1 MAEVNL
7 ERKPTGPGGGMG
19 WLWIVLGIILLA
31 VLVWWFMRPQP
42 ATMTPQPVT
51 TTGMV
56 IELRSAPDVLHG
68 QRLILAG
75 ETRQIAS

>member
-7 ERKPTGPGGGMG
+7 ERKPTGAGGGMG

-42 ATMTPQPVT
+42 ATTAPQPVT

-56 IELRSAPDVLHG
+56 IELRDTTEAIPGSHLSPT
-68 QRLILAG
+68 AG
-75 ETRQIAS
+75 KRQIAS